1 MPAQPKPK
9 RPAIKPKVKAKLK
22 AGERGNVTPKPAK
35 IDKPQSS
42 PKQPPKK
49 PSGRAAKHDW
59 SAIRREYIRGDDH
72 ITYLALSQRE
82 GAPHHATIEKKAMVE
97 GWTELRLDF
106 RREVDAKLRMVD
118 VDLKTEVRKRH
129 AGMGKAMTS
138 LGAQG
143 LQALGQRMQEQTESC
158 NSLLKR
164 AAARMAEGAAPTDPE
179 VQLLMERAASARNQ
193 MHLDTMDI
201 VRFVKYGTDLER
213 KALGMEEA
221 TINFRNIKDPDD
233 LGKLGRDE
241 LWRLAA
247 MLPPD
252 EEDDEGF

>member
-9 RPAIKPKVKAKLK
+9 LPKIKPKVKAKIE
-22 AGERGNVTPKPAK
+22 AGERGNITPKPAK
-35 IDKPQSS
+35 SDKATSKPD
-42 PKQPPKK
+42 KAPKK

-72 ITYLALSQRE
+72 VTYLALSQRE

-97 GWTELRLDF
+97 GWTELRQDF
-106 RREVDAKLRMVD
+106 RREVDTKLRMVD

-129 AGMGKAMTS
+129 AQMGKALTS
-138 LGAQG
+138 LGGQG

-158 NSLLKR
+158 NSLLKK